1 MLKLFLNI
9 VFIFLVSYNS
19 YSLKNNMEIIDSL
32 AQLSAKNIIMQMKT
46 NRADSI
52 VLSIENHS
60 SASIFETYLVNFG
73 NNENIK
79 FFQNQKEYP
88 KLNLVI
94 YDLHTEYLSNDAN
107 EDSLKR
113 KIICKI
119 GGTLHQNN
127 QIKELK
133 TNDLVY
139 CDEISRDDVPFIETS
154 KNDYARAPLPEVPKS
169 FFREFAEPLIIV
181 GTAAVTV
188 LLLFTIRSN

>member
-1 MLKLFLNI
+1 MFKLFLNI
-9 VFIFLVSYNS
+9 VFIFLICYNS
-19 YSLKNNMEIIDSL
+19 YSLKNNTEIIDSL
-32 AQLSAKNIIMQMKT
+32 AQLSAKNIIMQLKS

-52 VLSIENHS
+52 VLSLGNHS
-60 SASIFETYLVNFG
+60 AASIFETYLVNFG
-73 NNENIK
+73 NKENIK
-79 FFQNQKEYP
+79 FFQNKKDYP
-88 KLNLVI
+88 QLNIVI
-94 YDLHTEYLSNDAN
+94 FDLHTEYLPNDAE

-139 CDEISRDDVPFIETS
+139 SDEISRDDVPFIETS
-154 KNDYARAPLPEVPKS
+154 KNDYAKAPVPELPKS

-181 GTAAVTV
+181 GTAAVSV